1 LVLIDILEKDKIMT
15 SLFKFSFVYLFLFVS
30 QDLSAQEGWE
40 DVEDQQDQF
49 YFSVL
54 ELKDGIYRTFDE
66 FKTNCPSITTDFELR
81 RKHLHLRDTDTTWL
95 EVNEEK
101 IWGCY
106 KDGKIYVAQDG
117 GIWKCVSIGRLLQF
131 GTVQIRQI
139 VNTNQLYGVS
149 AQEVEI
155 VKQYFIDTETGE
167 IQEFNSRNL
176 APYVDQ
182 EIELKNYKAKNKA
195 NKLAQTILLLK
206 AYNELNPLKIIQNE

>member
-1 LVLIDILEKDKIMT
+1 MTAILRFSVFLLIL
-15 SLFKFSFVYLFLFVS
+15 LFTHASI
-30 QDLSAQEGWE
+30 AQEGWE
-40 DVEDQQDQF
+40 DVEDQQDQL

-66 FKTNCPSITTDFELR
+66 FKTNSPSITTDFELR
-81 RKHLHLRDTDTTWL
+81 RKHLYLRDTDTTWL

-139 VNTNQLYGVS
+139 VNTNQMYGVS
-149 AQEVEI
+149 TQEVEI

-167 IQEFNSRNL
+167 IQELNSRNL